1 MPKAGRYREGVP
13 CWVVLTTSDAARAQ
27 RFYGALFDWEF
38 VPTGPAETVATRYG
52 AQVAGIGPPVDTARP
67 AAWTTHLA
75 CADLHRTAALVRAA
89 DGRIVR
95 EPYEVPE
102 QGRAALAVDPLGAA
116 FGLWQA
122 GTIDGAGLVDEPGA
136 LAWNE
141 HLSPDPDTA
150 RAFYRRV
157 FGYTYDRPKAGHTL
171 ARAAGHPACSI
182 GPSAAGT
189 DPADLTSLTD
199 PTATATA
206 TATAT
211 GARWLAQFGTADTDR
226 AADRLRALGG
236 TVLTGPEPTP
246 YGRAALVRDDADA
259 VFVLVAVP
267 SHESAEAA

>member
-13 CWVVLTTSDAARAQ
+13 CWVVLTTPDAPAAR

-38 VPTGPAETVATRYG
+38 VPTGPAEAVATRYG
-52 AQVAGIGPPVDTARP
+52 AQVAAIGPPVGTAAP

-75 CADLHRTAALVRAA
+75 CADLHRTTALVRAA
-89 DGRIVR
+89 DGRITR
-95 EPYEVPE
+95 DPYEVPD

-157 FGYTYDRPKAGHTL
+157 FGYTYDRPRAGHAL
-171 ARAAGHPACSI
+171 ARAAGLPACSI
-182 GPSAAGT
+182 GPSGA
-189 DPADLTSLTD
+189 PAS
-199 PTATATA
+199 
-206 TATAT
+206 
-211 GARWLAQFGTADTDR
+211 WLAHFGAADADR
-226 AADRLRALGG
+226 AAERLRELGG
-236 TVLTGPEPTP
+236 TVLTGPAPTP
-246 YGRAALVRDDADA
+246 YGRAALVRDDAGA

-267 SHESAEAA
+267 SQESAEAA

>member
-13 CWVVLTTSDAARAQ
+13 CWVVLTTPDAASAQ

-38 VPTGPAETVATRYG
+38 VPTGPAESVATRYG
-52 AQVAGIGPPVDTARP
+52 AQVAAVGQAPDGARS

-75 CADLHRTAALVRAA
+75 CADLHRTTALVRAA

-95 EPYEVPE
+95 EPYEVPD

-122 GTIDGAGLVDEPGA
+122 GTIEGAGLVDEPGA

-182 GPSAAGT
+182 GPSAAGAAPADPT
-189 DPADLTSLTD
+189 GPADPAD
-199 PTATATA
+199 P
-206 TATAT
+206 TAT

-259 VFVLVAVP
+259 VFVLVSVP